1 MLRRIFTIVP
11 IVLLLGLAL
20 LLFFINLV
28 GANNTSVLGDFYWSK
43 VSGNGLPAPNGFQ
56 TVRWT
61 SYNICNELGGRN
73 SGCTST
79 KAAYPYSPK
88 DNFGTSDGIPKTF
101 VKDRNTYYYLT
112 RFAYAFYLVGL
123 VFALFAL
130 IPVIFSCFTS
140 GFITGAFSLAVSGL
154 ALLFTAAATAFIT
167 AAHVKGRNAF
177 RNAGFLAGL
186 GVKMFGIAWA
196 ATAALLL
203 AFLWMVCVSSV
214 AGSRRMQRRNTE
226 KQSSDYSHKS
236 YPSDLSYQPEER
248 VEGPERRSRGVP
260 FFRTTPAETRAV

>member
-1 MLRRIFTIVP
+1 MLRRIFTFVP
-11 IVLLLGLAL
+11 IILLLGLAL

-28 GANNTSVLGDFYWSK
+28 GANNTSILGNFYWSK
-43 VSGNGLPAPNGFQ
+43 VSGNNLPAPNGFL

-73 SGCTST
+73 VDCTST
-79 KAAYPYSPK
+79 RPAFPYSPR
-88 DNFGTSDGIPKTF
+88 DNFGTSEGIPQTF
-101 VKDRNTYYYLT
+101 VKDRDTYYYLT

-123 VFALFAL
+123 VFALLAL

-140 GFITGAFSLAVSGL
+140 GFLTGAFSLAVSGV
-154 ALLFTAAATAFIT
+154 ALLFTAAATALIT

-177 RNAGFLAGL
+177 NSAGFNSSL

-196 ATAALLL
+196 ATGALLL

-214 AGSRRMQRRNTE
+214 AGSRKLQRKNAE
-226 KQSSDYSHKS
+226 KLSSDYSHKS
-236 YPSDLSYQPEER
+236 YPSDLSYQPEEH
-248 VEGPERRSRGVP
+248 VMEPARRSRGVP
-260 FFRTTPAETRAV
+260 FFRTAPVEQREV